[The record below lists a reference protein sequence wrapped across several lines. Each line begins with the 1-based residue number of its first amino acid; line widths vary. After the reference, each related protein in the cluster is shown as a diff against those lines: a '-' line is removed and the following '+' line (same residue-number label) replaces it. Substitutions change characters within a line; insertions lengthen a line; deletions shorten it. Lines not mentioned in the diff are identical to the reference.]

1 MPTQSQRRTATIAAV
16 QSAALTLF
24 AERGFGSVSVD
35 DIAVAAGVT
44 KGAVY
49 HHFETKE
56 RLFEA
61 VFRAVEDDLYD
72 RLIESAP
79 ASGTGVDLLVFGTR
93 TFLTFCLAQ
102 PVHQIVLVDGPN
114 VLGWKLWREI
124 DAEHF
129 LPLILAGLAADA
141 APAVELQQIAHLL
154 IGAIDEAVMLL
165 ASADDREAA
174 VAPIGDGLELMIRAV
189 AGAISFRQP

>member
-1 MPTQSQRRTATIAAV
+1 MATQLERRAATVAAI
-16 QSAALTLF
+16 QAAALELF
-24 AERGFGSVSVD
+24 AERGFGSASVD
-35 DIAVAAGVT
+35 DIAAAAGVT

-72 RLIESAP
+72 RLIGAAP
-79 ASGTGVDLLVFGTR
+79 VSGTGVDLLVSGTR
-93 TFLTFCLAQ
+93 LFLTFCLAQ
-102 PVHQIVLVDGPN
+102 DVHQIVLVDGPN

-129 LPLILAGLAADA
+129 LPLVLAGLAADA
-141 APAVELQQIAHLL
+141 APGIELRQIGHLL

-165 ASADDREAA
+165 AAADDRSLA
-174 VAPIGDGLELMIRAV
+174 VGPIGDGLEVMIRAV
-189 AGAISFRQP
+189 AAAISS